1 MESRA
6 EVSWPSTTVLASRT
20 VVGFAAGAALL
31 LINVRGSKDSSQF
44 VSHSH
49 GEAKL
54 WMVLLALQPAFWA
67 AVTGYV
73 WTMARHYLPRRR
85 QDLERIAASV
95 AVICVLLIGQPL
107 VYRLAEGKVNPL
119 WGWSWK
125 LPALTVAGLFL
136 VGLPSLLGIL
146 GVQAFAARNLGASIQ
161 DSDIEG
167 FIELRDDLNRF
178 LALLGA
184 TIGLAVLATG
194 ALRNAVRAFNPG
206 ADLPAETVLEYGGFL
221 TLLLAFAYAP
231 ANYTLIRFGLRI
243 REVLL
248 PERPPPK
255 DPGFG
260 EWYATRKNL
269 TELLQLEIG
278 TFQRLQTA
286 VLILS
291 PLLSAALSLA
301 IPKAS

>member
-6 EVSWPSTTVLASRT
+6 DVSWPSTTVLASRT

-31 LINVRGSKDSSQF
+31 LINFRGSEDSSQF
-44 VSHSH
+44 VSHP
-49 GEAKL
+49 EAAL
-54 WMVLLALQPAFWA
+54 WMILLALQSAFWA
-67 AVTGYV
+67 AVTSYA

-85 QDLERIAASV
+85 QDLDQIAASV
-95 AVICVLLIGQPL
+95 AVIFVLLIGQP
-107 VYRLAEGKVNPL
+107 VAYRLAEGKVNPL

-125 LPALTVAGLFL
+125 LPAFTAAGFFL

-161 DSDIEG
+161 DSDIER
-167 FIELRDDLNRF
+167 FMELRDDLNRF

-184 TIGLAVLATG
+184 TIGLAVLSTG
-194 ALRNAVRAFNPG
+194 ALRHAMLAFKPG
-206 ADLPAETVLEYGGFL
+206 LDLPAETILEYGAFL

-231 ANYTLIRFGLRI
+231 ANHSLIRLGLRI
-243 REVLL
+243 RDVLL

-301 IPKAS
+301 IPKVS

>member
-1 MESRA
+1 
-6 EVSWPSTTVLASRT
+6 
-20 VVGFAAGAALL
+20 VVGFAAGVTLI
-31 LINVRGSKDSSQF
+31 LINFPGSEDSRKF
-44 VSHSH
+44 VSHE
-49 GEAKL
+49 EAKL
-54 WMVLLALQPAFWA
+54 WMILLALQPAFWA
-67 AVTGYV
+67 AVTGYA

-85 QDLERIAASV
+85 QELKRIAASV
-95 AVICVLLIGQPL
+95 TVIGVLSIGL
-107 VYRLAEGKVNPL
+107 SFAARLAGMSFNAPL
-119 WGWSWK
+119 WGAAWK
-125 LPALTVAGLFL
+125 IQALTAAGGFL

-167 FIELRDDLNRF
+167 FVELRDDLNRF

-194 ALRNAVRAFNPG
+194 ALRNAVLAFNPG
-206 ADLPAETVLEYGGFL
+206 APPPAEIVLAYGGFL
-221 TLLLAFAYAP
+221 TLLVAFAYAP
-231 ANYTLIRFGLRI
+231 ANHTLIRLGLRI
-243 REVLL
+243 RDVLL

-260 EWYATRKNL
+260 EWYMTRKNL

-278 TFQRLQTA
+278 TFQRLQTGI
-286 VLILS
+286 LILS

-301 IPKAS
+301 IGKAS

>member
-1 MESRA
+1 
-6 EVSWPSTTVLASRT
+6 

-31 LINVRGSKDSSQF
+31 LIKVHGSEDSSQF
-44 VSHSH
+44 VSH
-49 GEAKL
+49 GEATL
-54 WMVLLALQPAFWA
+54 WMIVLAVQPAFWA
-67 AVTGYV
+67 AVTSYA
-73 WTMARHYLPRRR
+73 WRMARHYLPRRR

-95 AVICVLLIGQPL
+95 AVICVLLIGQPFAA
-107 VYRLAEGKVNPL
+107 RLAHGKMDPL
-119 WGWSWK
+119 WGAAWK
-125 LPALTVAGLFL
+125 IPALTAAGFFL

-146 GVQAFAARNLGASIQ
+146 GVQAFAVRNLGASVQ
-161 DSDIEG
+161 DSDIDG

-184 TIGLAVLATG
+184 SIGLAVLSVG
-194 ALRNAVRAFNPG
+194 ALRHAVLAFNPRV
-206 ADLPAETVLEYGGFL
+206 DVPAETILEYGGFL

-231 ANYTLIRFGLRI
+231 ANHTLIRLGLRI
-243 REVLL
+243 RDVLF

-260 EWYATRKNL
+260 DWYSTRKNL

-291 PLLSAALSLA
+291 PMLSAALSLA

>member
-6 EVSWPSTTVLASRT
+6 DVSWPSTTVLASRT
-20 VVGFAAGAALL
+20 VVGFAAGVALL
-31 LINVRGSKDSSQF
+31 LINFHGSEDSSQF
-44 VSHSH
+44 VSH

-54 WMVLLALQPAFWA
+54 WMILLAVQSAFWA
-67 AVTGYV
+67 AVTSYA
-73 WTMARHYLPRRR
+73 WKMARRYLPRRR
-85 QDLERIAASV
+85 QDLERIAASA
-95 AVICVLLIGQPL
+95 AVICVLLIGLPFAA
-107 VYRLAEGKVNPL
+107 RLAGMAFNAPL
-119 WGWSWK
+119 WGAAWK
-125 LPALTVAGLFL
+125 IPALTAAGFFL
-136 VGLPSLLGIL
+136 VGLPSLLGIF

-161 DSDIEG
+161 DSDIDG

-194 ALRNAVRAFNPG
+194 ALRNAVRASNPSV
-206 ADLPAETVLEYGGFL
+206 DLPAETVLAYGGFL
-221 TLLLAFAYAP
+221 TLLVAFAYAP
-231 ANYTLIRFGLRI
+231 ANHTLIRLGLRI
-243 REVLL
+243 RDVLL

>member
-1 MESRA
+1 
-6 EVSWPSTTVLASRT
+6 

-31 LINVRGSKDSSQF
+31 LINLHGSEESSQF
-44 VSHSH
+44 VSH
-49 GEAKL
+49 GEAAL
-54 WMVLLALQPAFWA
+54 WMILLALQPAFWA
-67 AVTGYV
+67 AVTSYA
-73 WTMARHYLPRRR
+73 WKMARHYLPRRR
-85 QDLERIAASV
+85 QDLERIAASA
-95 AVICVLLIGQPL
+95 AVIFVLVIGQP
-107 VYRLAEGKVNPL
+107 VAYRLAEGRVNPL

-125 LPALTVAGLFL
+125 LPALTAAGFFL

-161 DSDIEG
+161 DFDIER
-167 FIELRDDLNRF
+167 FVELRDDLNRF

-194 ALRNAVRAFNPG
+194 ALRNAVLASNPG
-206 ADLPAETVLEYGGFL
+206 AHPPAEIILEYGGFL

-231 ANYTLIRFGLRI
+231 ANYTLIRLGLRI
-243 REVLL
+243 RDVLL

-269 TELLQLEIG
+269 TELLQVEIG
-278 TFQRLQTA
+278 TFQRLQTG

>member
-1 MESRA
+1 
-6 EVSWPSTTVLASRT
+6 
-20 VVGFAAGAALL
+20 VVGFAAGVT
-31 LINVRGSKDSSQF
+31 LIFINFHGSEDSSQF
-44 VSHSH
+44 VSHD
-49 GEAKL
+49 EAKL
-54 WMVLLALQPAFWA
+54 WMILLALQPAFWA
-67 AVTGYV
+67 AVTGYA

-85 QDLERIAASV
+85 QELKRTAASV
-95 AVICVLLIGQPL
+95 TVIGVLSIGLSFAGPL
-107 VYRLAEGKVNPL
+107 TGISFHAPL
-119 WGWSWK
+119 WGARWK
-125 LPALTVAGLFL
+125 LQALSAAAGLL
-136 VGLPSLLGIL
+136 VSLPSLLGIF
-146 GVQAFAARNLGASIQ
+146 GVQASATRHLEASIQ

-184 TIGLAVLATG
+184 TIGLAVLAAG
-194 ALRNAVRAFNPG
+194 ALRNAIRAFNPG
-206 ADLPAETVLEYGGFL
+206 APPPAEIVLAYGGFL

-231 ANYTLIRFGLRI
+231 ANYTLIRLGLRI

-278 TFQRLQTA
+278 TFQRLQTG

-301 IPKAS
+301 IGKAS

>member
-6 EVSWPSTTVLASRT
+6 DVSWPSTTVLASRT

-31 LINVRGSKDSSQF
+31 LINVCGSEDSSQF
-44 VSHSH
+44 VSH
-49 GEAKL
+49 GEARL
-54 WMVLLALQPAFWA
+54 WMILLALQPAFWA
-67 AVTGYV
+67 AVTSYA

-85 QDLERIAASV
+85 QDLERIAAST
-95 AVICVLLIGQPL
+95 AIICVLLIGLPFA
-107 VYRLAEGKVNPL
+107 YRLAQGTVNPL

-125 LPALTVAGLFL
+125 LPALTAAGFFL

-146 GVQAFAARNLGASIQ
+146 SVQAFAARNLGASIQ

-167 FIELRDDLNRF
+167 FVELRDDLNRF

-194 ALRNAVRAFNPG
+194 ALRNAVLAFNPG
-206 ADLPAETVLEYGGFL
+206 VDLPAETVLAYGGFL
-221 TLLLAFAYAP
+221 TLLVAFAYAP
-231 ANYTLIRFGLRI
+231 ANHTLIRLGLRI
-243 REVLL
+243 RVVLL

>member
-6 EVSWPSTTVLASRT
+6 DVSWPSTTMVASRT
-20 VVGFAAGAALL
+20 VVGFAAGAALV
-31 LINVRGSKDSSQF
+31 LINVHGSEDSSQF
-44 VSHSH
+44 LSH
-49 GEAKL
+49 GEAQL
-54 WMVLLALQPAFWA
+54 WMILLAVQPAFWA
-67 AVTGYV
+67 AVTSYT
-73 WTMARHYLPRRR
+73 WKMARHYLPRRR

-95 AVICVLLIGQPL
+95 AVIFVLLIGQP
-107 VYRLAEGKVNPL
+107 VAYRLAQGKVNPL

-125 LPALTVAGLFL
+125 LPALTAAGFFL

-146 GVQAFAARNLGASIQ
+146 GVQAFAVRNLGASIQ

-167 FIELRDDLNRF
+167 FIELRDNLNRF

-184 TIGLAVLATG
+184 TIGLAVLSTG
-194 ALRNAVRAFNPG
+194 ALRHAVLAFKPG
-206 ADLPAETVLEYGGFL
+206 LDLPAETILEYGGFL
-221 TLLLAFAYAP
+221 SLLLAFAYAP
-231 ANYTLIRFGLRI
+231 ANHMLIRLGLRI

-255 DPGFG
+255 DPRFG
-260 EWYATRKNL
+260 DWYSTRKNL

-278 TFQRLQTA
+278 TFQRLRTA

-291 PLLSAALSLA
+291 PMLSAALSLV
-301 IPKAS
+301 IPRAS